1 MLKTYEKYLP
11 IALKIV
17 ILFVCLTFLYYFG
30 STIISAILPFLVAWS
45 IVLFIEP
52 LMHVLKTKLKLSH
65 TLATFISLSVF
76 VGITLLIISIISGL
90 IVVEL
95 IKFSAT
101 LPEYTNN
108 LYEEATDIIEEIQIF
123 YIQLPKDIS
132 QSILSSLNSLADR
145 ITSYISV
152 ILTSILSFISFV
164 PEAFIFLI
172 VTVIAAFFFAKDKE
186 IIQTF
191 ALKHIKDS
199 WRTKGEAIKQ
209 DLLLALVGY
218 VKAQLILMC
227 VTFTIS
233 VIGLSIIGIDYAIII
248 ALVVSLVDAL
258 PILGTSAVYIPMA
271 IWNILQGDYR
281 MAVYIGILYLCAM
294 TIRQMLEPKVLGN
307 QIGLHPLITLIS
319 MYVGLKVF
327 GVFGLIF
334 GPVALVIGLAF
345 YKMGAVT
352 KTTEGN
358 SL

>member
-1 MLKTYEKYLP
+1 M
-11 IALKIV
+11 ALKI
-17 ILFVCLTFLYYFG
+17 LALLACLAIFYYFG
-30 STIISAILPFLVAWS
+30 STIISAILPFLVAWG

-52 LMHVLKTKLKLSH
+52 LIHVLKTKLKLSH

-108 LYEEATDIIEEIQIF
+108 LYEEARDIIEEIQIF

-132 QSILSSLNSLADR
+132 QSILSSLNSLADKV
-145 ITSYISV
+145 TSYISV

-164 PEAFIFLI
+164 PEVFIFLI
-172 VTVIAAFFFAKDKE
+172 VTVIAAFFFARDKE
-186 IIQTF
+186 TIQAF

-199 WRTKGEAIKQ
+199 WRTKGEAVKQ
-209 DLLLALVGY
+209 DLLLALIGY

-227 VTFTIS
+227 VTFTVS
-233 VIGLSIIGIDYAIII
+233 VIGLSIIGIDYAIVI
-248 ALVVSLVDAL
+248 ALVVSLLDAL

-281 MAVYIGILYLCAM
+281 MALYIGILYLCAM
-294 TIRQMLEPKVLGN
+294 TIRQLLEPKVLGN

-345 YKMGAVT
+345 YKMGANS
-352 KTTEGN
+352 KTAEEN
-358 SL
+358 PLLLEK